1 MAAEAEAIRRQLED
15 EKAQLAKK
23 MEEEARRLNER
34 LSLEAK
40 SKQEAMKQMMDKQ
53 VCRQGYLSVWITNEI
68 TL

>member
-40 SKQEAMKQMMDKQ
+40 AKQDAMKQMMDKQ
-53 VCRQGYLSVWITNEI
+53 VCRRSVWITNEI
-68 TL
+68 AL

>member
-40 SKQEAMKQMMDKQ
+40 AKQDAMKQMMDKQ
-53 VCRQGYLSVWITNEI
+53 VCNLT
-68 TL
+68 